1 MDEFFERTELVF
13 GKENVE
19 KIKKAHIAVFGVG
32 GVGSFV
38 CEALARCG
46 VGKLDLI
53 DFDTVS
59 KSNINRQ
66 LIALNSTVGKYKAD
80 VMKERIHDINENAE
94 VNVYKTRFSP
104 ETSSQF
110 DFSEYD
116 YVVDA
121 IDYVTGKIEL
131 VMCCEKAGVPIISSM
146 GAGNKVHPEMFE
158 LADIYNTSVCPLA
171 KIMITELRKRN
182 VKKLKVVYSKEPPIK
197 NKSGIRMT
205 GSNAFTPSAAGL
217 IIAGAVIRDITGVK

>member
-1 MDEFFERTELVF
+1 MDELFERTELIF

-19 KIKKAHIAVFGVG
+19 KIKNAHIAVFGVG

-46 VGKLDLI
+46 VGKIDLI

-66 LIALNSTVGKYKAD
+66 LIALNSTVGRYKAD

-110 DFSEYD
+110 DFSKYN
-116 YVVDA
+116 YVIDA
-121 IDYVTGKIEL
+121 IDSVTGKIEL

-158 LADIYNTSVCPLA
+158 LADIYKTSVCPLA
-171 KIMITELRKRN
+171 KVMRTELRKRN
-182 VKKLKVVYSKEPPIK
+182 VKKLKVVYSKEPPVK
-197 NKSGIRMT
+197 NENGVRMT

>member
-1 MDEFFERTELVF
+1 MDELFERTELIF

-19 KIKKAHIAVFGVG
+19 KIKNAHIAVFGVG

-46 VGKLDLI
+46 VGKIDLI

-66 LIALNSTVGKYKAD
+66 LIALNSTVGRYKAD

-110 DFSEYD
+110 DFSKYN
-116 YVVDA
+116 YVIDA
-121 IDYVTGKIEL
+121 IDSVTGKIEL

-158 LADIYNTSVCPLA
+158 LADIYKTSVCPLA
-171 KIMITELRKRN
+171 KVMRTELRKRN
-182 VKKLKVVYSKEPPIK
+182 VKKLKVVYSKEPPVK
-197 NKSGIRMT
+197 NESGVRMT

>member
-1 MDEFFERTELVF
+1 MDELFERTELIF

-19 KIKKAHIAVFGVG
+19 KIKNAHIAVFGVG

-46 VGKLDLI
+46 VGKIDLI

-66 LIALNSTVGKYKAD
+66 LIALNSTVGRYKAD

-110 DFSEYD
+110 DFSKYN
-116 YVVDA
+116 YVIDA
-121 IDYVTGKIEL
+121 IDSVTGKIEL

-158 LADIYNTSVCPLA
+158 LADIYKTSVCPLA
-171 KIMITELRKRN
+171 KVMRTELRKRN
-182 VKKLKVVYSKEPPIK
+182 VKKLKVVYSKEPPVK
-197 NKSGIRMT
+197 NESGIRMT